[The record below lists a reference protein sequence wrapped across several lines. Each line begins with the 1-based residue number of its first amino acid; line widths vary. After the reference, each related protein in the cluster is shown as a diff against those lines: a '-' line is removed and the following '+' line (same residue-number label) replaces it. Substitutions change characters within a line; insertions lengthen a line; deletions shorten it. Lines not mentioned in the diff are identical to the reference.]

1 MAAQLPQSGS
11 VPPQSVEKIT
21 QTAQDYEYNP
31 QISLRNW
38 LRTASTLIREVCYN
52 VIFVQCGIVTDR
64 HPPRQARIYESEG
77 NDEQTYLLLFR
88 HAQLVLV
95 NLARHPEARQ
105 ETNRKELLEAEGQ
118 VKTSI
123 EKLETLKPRINKRY
137 ERYAQ
142 LLRERKSRRQP
153 SNTPLLLNDP
163 ARNDPALAGV
173 AAPLEAKENK
183 DLAVELAR
191 TEISRR
197 VTARKAIRQ
206 AGISEEEERIRRS
219 AGVWGDWES
228 ALTRDGHGTTGNNN
242 DLSNRIQEVRIN
254 VDETQRERSRPGL
267 QPKASSMSTYR
278 YPTVPRQQ
286 LSGAVSPPS
295 VPIPLRVDEP
305 YGHMDPPVLP
315 PKERIGS
322 ESALT
327 DSPPPRPDKISP
339 GAASAPPLPPP
350 ALPNKVLEEQTD
362 TSRDLEPSSFTFKPS
377 AYLENGT
384 PLRTVFLPPD
394 LRSRFLEL
402 AASNTRRNLETCGI
416 LCGTLISNALF
427 ISRLLVPE
435 QTSTSDTCETVNES
449 AIFDYCDSEDLM
461 VLGWIH
467 THPTQTCFMSSR
479 DLHTHC
485 GYQVMLPESIA
496 IVCAP
501 SQTPDWGIFRLT
513 DPPGLRT
520 VLNCTQ
526 TGLFHPHS
534 EANIYTDALRPGHVF
549 EARGLEFETVDLR
562 PGGRL

>member
-1 MAAQLPQSGS
+1 MASQLSSDSMGLT
-11 VPPQSVEKIT
+11 PPQSVEKIT
-21 QTAQDYEYNP
+21 RRAQDYEYNP
-31 QISLRNW
+31 HISLRNW
-38 LRTASTLIREVCYN
+38 LRTATTLVRE
-52 VIFVQCGIVTDR
+52 
-64 HPPRQARIYESEG
+64 ARIYEREG
-77 NDEQTYLLLFR
+77 DDEQTYLLLFR

-95 NLARHPEARQ
+95 NLSKHPESKQ
-105 ETNRKELLEAEGQ
+105 EKNRKALLEAETQ
-118 VKTSI
+118 VKASI

-137 ERYAQ
+137 ERYVQ
-142 LLRERKSRRQP
+142 LLRERKARRQP
-153 SNTPLLLNDP
+153 SLTTSPPQDP
-163 ARNDPALAGV
+163 TRHDPALAGV
-173 AAPLEAKENK
+173 AAPLEAGENK
-183 DLAVELAR
+183 GFAVELAK

-197 VTARKAIRQ
+197 ATARKALRE
-206 AGISEEEERIRRS
+206 AGVSEEEELIRRS

-228 ALTRDGHGTTGNNN
+228 ALEKDGPKTTDKN
-242 DLSNRIQEVRIN
+242 DLSTRIQEVRLN
-254 VDETQRERSRPGL
+254 VDQTQKERYAKPAP
-267 QPKASSMSTYR
+267 QQQTISSPVSAYK

-286 LSGAVSPPS
+286 PLGTITSPPV
-295 VPIPLRVDEP
+295 VPVKTQTRVD
-305 YGHMDPPVLP
+305 PPALP
-315 PKERIGS
+315 PKQVENYGS
-322 ESALT
+322 ELV
-327 DSPPPRPDKISP
+327 DSPPPRPNKISP
-339 GAASAPPLPPP
+339 TAISEPAPSSLLPP
-350 ALPNKVLEEQTD
+350 ALPDKVRLEDD
-362 TSRDLEPSSFTFKPS
+362 TKSRSDLDPSSFTFKPS

-394 LRSRFLEL
+394 LRKQFLIL

-427 ISRLLVPE
+427 ISRLLIPE

-526 TGLFHPHS
+526 PGLFHPHS
-534 EANIYTDALRPGHVF
+534 ESNIYTDALRPGHVF
-549 EARGLEFETVDLR
+549 EAKGLEFETVDLR
-562 PGGRL
+562 PEPRI